1 VFGTTVRDLIPLTA
15 RFLVAL
21 LAVFTEDDDPD
32 FLVLDGALPVLRAA
46 AGCLAGA
53 AALLRLVATDRLDAV
68 GFFAAADLP
77 VAGLR
82 TAGLRAATF
91 FAGAFFTGAF
101 FTALFFAAGR
111 EADLPGAFFAA
122 TLAGVFFAVRAADF
136 FTTFAAAFEP
146 LAAADF
152 ARPAAAAFFVAR
164 PVRLPCAITTLTLLL
179 GGPVL

>member
-1 VFGTTVRDLIPLTA
+1 
-15 RFLVAL
+15 
-21 LAVFTEDDDPD
+21 PD

-53 AALLRLVATDRLDAV
+53 AALPRLVATDRLDAV

-82 TAGLRAATF
+82 TAGFRAATF
-91 FAGAFFTGAF
+91 FAGAF

-136 FTTFAAAFEP
+136 FTTFAVAFEP

-152 ARPAAAAFFVAR
+152 ARPAAAFFVAR
-164 PVRLPCAITTLTLLL
+164 PVRLPCAITTLTLL
-179 GGPVL
+179 